1 MEGRAMT
8 IVRRTEAVPH
18 RMHGATFHS
27 FAAPARGSAELCAWR
42 VEIAPGTAGAP
53 HRVGREEVFLQLDGQ
68 LTYTVDGTAATL
80 APGDV
85 LVVPP
90 GAELTVDNRAAGP
103 GAAWVTTSV
112 GFEAVLAD
120 GSSISPPWVR

>member
-1 MEGRAMT
+1 MT
-8 IVRRTEAVPH
+8 IVRRAESVPH
-18 RMHGATFHS
+18 RMHGATFHAC
-27 FAAPARGSAELCAWR
+27 AAPARGSAELCAWR
-42 VEIAPGTAGAP
+42 VEIAPGVAGAP
-53 HRVGREEVFLQLDGQ
+53 HRIGREEVFLQLEGR
-68 LTYTVDGTAATL
+68 LTYTVDGVAGTL

-85 LVVPP
+85 LVVPA
-90 GAELTVDNRAAGP
+90 GAELILDNTTAEP